1 MIRTAGP
8 CLPARL
14 GPEHTAGVRFTALPS
29 PWTGV
34 LAFRAAENW
43 LRRHYLHVTVATLIL
58 LILNEFYAFGTYPPD
73 WDWLFV
79 SGWITFLLTLKATF
93 LLPDKVDEVLK
104 RLAVSQVLDDR
115 NNELGDFKQG
125 LHESAR
131 GAARVGGVIVAA
143 TLALGWIVAKRGAL
157 PLYFL
162 TVLLEVVGAFLAGS
176 FIGRAVSY
184 SRLGRRLKNEGFSIN
199 VDPEHLDGV
208 AGLRP
213 IGRLYFFQSGLV
225 AVPGAFLAVWWFLIP
240 SFGERY
246 SAWRDVY
253 AGLLVFVV
261 VCEALAFFWP
271 MWSFH
276 RIMSDGKARLLIEA
290 DQISEKAAG
299 IQKQL
304 RGSTGE
310 EATAQLEDQLERM
323 TKRYQAIVDMPT
335 WPVDKRIQ
343 RRFALN
349 NIILFIPVIA
359 QLLGTPGSWQHFLE
373 NLQKALS
380 GQG

>member
-1 MIRTAGP
+1 
-8 CLPARL
+8 
-14 GPEHTAGVRFTALPS
+14 V
-29 PWTGV
+29 V
-34 LAFRAAENW
+34 
-43 LRRHYLHVTVATLIL
+43 TLIL
-58 LILNEFYAFGTYPPD
+58 LILNEFYAFGTYLPA

-79 SGWITFLLTLKATF
+79 SGWITFLLTYKATF
-93 LLPDKVDEVLK
+93 LLPDKVDEVLS
-104 RLAVSQVLDDR
+104 RLAASRVLDDSD
-115 NNELGDFKQG
+115 NELGDFKRG

-131 GAARVGGVIVAA
+131 RAAWVGGVIVAA
-143 TLALGWIVAKRGAL
+143 ALALGWIVAKRGAL
-157 PLYFL
+157 PFYFL
-162 TVLLEVVGAFLAGS
+162 TVLLEVAVAFLAGS

-184 SRLGRRLKNEGFSIN
+184 SRLGQRLKNEGFSIN

-213 IGRLYFFQSGLV
+213 IGRLYFFQSVVV

-240 SFGERY
+240 LFGERY

-261 VCEALAFFWP
+261 FCEVLAFFSP

-276 RIMSDGKARLLIEA
+276 RVMSGKKAQLLIEA
-290 DQISEKAAG
+290 DQISEQATG

-304 RGSTGE
+304 RGSANEGT
-310 EATAQLEDQLERM
+310 TAQLEDQLARM
-323 TKRYQAIVDMPT
+323 TKRYQAIVEMPT

-349 NIILFIPVIA
+349 NLILFIPVIA
-359 QLLGTPGSWQHFLE
+359 QLLGAPSSWQHFLE